1 MHMYIYFCGKANYNQ
16 FINILDLLGFFLNV
30 QTKIKLNVWHYPFQ
44 VLSILAR
51 VKNSMHEMAGFSP
64 EDVIFLLNKWDLI
77 SYKNNDRQEQFFNRS
92 KNYIY
97 KLWREFDESRIFKT
111 SATKVLHYE

>member
-1 MHMYIYFCGKANYNQ
+1 
-16 FINILDLLGFFLNV
+16 
-30 QTKIKLNVWHYPFQ
+30 
-44 VLSILAR
+44 
-51 VKNSMHEMAGFSP
+51 MHEMAGFSP
-64 EDVIFLLNKWDLI
+64 EDVFFLLNKWDLI
-77 SYKNNDRQEQFFNRS
+77 SYKNNDQQEQFFNMS